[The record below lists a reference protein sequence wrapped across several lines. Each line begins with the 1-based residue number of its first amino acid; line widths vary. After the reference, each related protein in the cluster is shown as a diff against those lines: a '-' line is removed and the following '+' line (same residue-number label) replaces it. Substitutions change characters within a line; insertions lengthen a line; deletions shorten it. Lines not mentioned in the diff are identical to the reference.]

1 MIKIDRFN
9 LELPEEMRHRARR
22 IFEQVSKNLERQK
35 FKSRVDIAN
44 LTIPDL
50 EIDPSISDQKIA
62 DLIACQISY
71 EIKSQGGCS

>member
-1 MIKIDRFN
+1 MIKIDHFN
-9 LELPEEMRHRARR
+9 LELPEELRHRARR

-35 FKSRVDIAN
+35 FRRRVDIAN
-44 LTIPDL
+44 LTISGL

-62 DLIACQISY
+62 DLITCEISC